1 MSKVDA
7 IMPNDLTHSLL
18 DEMRCFMTIVAW
30 RQFGHTTKVTMLKNQ
45 MVYITIGKIYKL
57 EQSWFNVAVKKE
69 WDIW

>member
-45 MVYITIGKIYKL
+45 MVYRTI
-57 EQSWFNVAVKKE
+57 VK
-69 WDIW
+69 